1 MIVDRTTGG
10 IGVVVNPRA
19 VCGARAALCDE
30 ALRRLRARWP
40 ITTVATVGDGRDHDR
55 IVGLIETAKPTIVV
69 AAGGDGTVHAVVRG
83 LHAAGAPSRAQLGIL
98 PFGTGNNVARGLGLL
113 TLPGRD
119 AAPLERAIAALLEGV
134 ERCIDLG
141 RVGPNIFVGSFA
153 AGMDGA
159 ILAARNRWRR
169 RWQREQQSGGYA
181 LYLVSCA
188 VNLARHR
195 AVAGRLS
202 ADGTPWEGRLFNLL
216 LTNTPLYAGE
226 FRFDGRDHSADGRL
240 DLQVFNGP
248 LDYVRAFVAAW
259 RRHVH
264 QQRGMP
270 VTPAPRLRRV
280 ERVVIESARPLPIQ
294 LDGEEYPA
302 AARYEVAVLPQALR
316 VCVPKT

>member
-1 MIVDRTTGG
+1 MIVDRTMGG
-10 IGVVVNPRA
+10 IGVVVNPSALR
-19 VCGARAALCDE
+19 GARAALYDE
-30 ALRRLRARWP
+30 ALRRLHERGP
-40 ITTVATVGDGRDHDR
+40 IAAVATVGDGRDHDR
-55 IVGLIETAKPTIVV
+55 IVELIDTNRPTIVV
-69 AAGGDGTVHAVVRG
+69 AAGGDGTVQAVVRG

-113 TLPGRD
+113 TLSGRD
-119 AAPLERAIAALLEGV
+119 AVPLERAIAALLDGA

-141 RVGPNIFVGSFA
+141 RVGPNIFIGSFA

-169 RWQREQQSGGYA
+169 RWRRERQSGGYV

-188 VNLARHR
+188 VNLAHHR
-195 AVAGRLS
+195 TVTGRLN
-202 ADGTPWEGRLFNLL
+202 ADGAPWEGRLFNLL

-226 FRFDGRDHSADGRL
+226 FRFDADDHSADGRL
-240 DLQVFNGP
+240 DLQLFSGA

-264 QQRGMP
+264 HTRGTP
-270 VTPAPRLRRV
+270 VTPAARLRRV
-280 ERVVIESARPLPIQ
+280 ERVTVELPQPLPIQ
-294 LDGEEYPA
+294 LDGEEHPA